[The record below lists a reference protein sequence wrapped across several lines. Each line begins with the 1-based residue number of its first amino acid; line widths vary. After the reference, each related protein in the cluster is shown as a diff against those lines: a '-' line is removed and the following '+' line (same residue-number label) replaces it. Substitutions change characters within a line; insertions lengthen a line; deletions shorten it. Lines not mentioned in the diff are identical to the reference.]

1 MFYYLTY
8 LTITGILSQSCLSLM
23 FGFKIHLHLEDAF
36 LIVCRQVLFSK
47 KNQKKNQQQLTF

>member
-1 MFYYLTY
+1 
-8 LTITGILSQSCLSLM
+8 M

-47 KNQKKNQQQLTF
+47 TKKKNN

>member
-1 MFYYLTY
+1 
-8 LTITGILSQSCLSLM
+8 M

-47 KNQKKNQQQLTF
+47 TNKKTTNFLVFYFKI

>member
-1 MFYYLTY
+1 
-8 LTITGILSQSCLSLM
+8 M

-47 KNQKKNQQQLTF
+47 KNKKKQQQLTF